1 MTSEVYI
8 TGTSM
13 DCVFVYYRFTLSVYL
28 TGHDVKLTEPEIV
41 ATCASVARLTTVGE
55 RITVDPML
63 CLNSI
68 H

>member
-1 MTSEVYI
+1 MHGLRLCLLSLY
-8 TGTSM
+8 
-13 DCVFVYYRFTLSVYL
+13 TLSVL
-28 TGHDVKLTEPEIV
+28 KGHDVKLTEPEIV
-41 ATCASVARLTTVGE
+41 ATCTSVARLTYIHSTVGE